1 MPALIATHRG
11 ELERYYTCPR
21 CGARGEMKL
30 TAIGRSAWGGGFAM
44 RLYFGGV
51 FRLGRLA
58 SDLGTSNAQDE
69 AETNAQRDADR
80 VLALVRCPSCHKRP
94 RMAFVWPAF
103 RIAGLVA
110 IAQIGLWLGAVPVPL
125 WITAASVGAIGV
137 VLEAGRFRR
146 ASRVATLKLA
156 PGTPQ
161 LPEARALEAPKQRAP
176 AIASPPQP
184 APASPG
190 AEPSLLGPVDDQ

>member
-1 MPALIATHRG
+1 VPALIATHRG

-30 TAIGRSAWGGGFAM
+30 TAIGRSAWGGGLAV
-44 RLYFGGV
+44 RLFGG
-51 FRLGRLA
+51 FFGFGR
-58 SDLGTSNAQDE
+58 SSNLGTSNAQDD

-94 RMAFVWPAF
+94 RTAFVWPAL

-110 IAQIGLWLGAVPVPL
+110 IVQIGLWLGGVLAPL
-125 WITAASVGAIGV
+125 WLTAAAVGALGA

-146 ASRVATLKLA
+146 ASRVAALKLA
-156 PGTPQ
+156 PGTSQ
-161 LPEARALEAPKQRAP
+161 LPDARVIEAPVKRAIAPPPQAAAP
-176 AIASPPQP
+176 A
-184 APASPG
+184 PG
-190 AEPSLLGPVDDQ
+190 AEPSLLGTVDDD